1 MKNRIYSLFI
11 LLASSYSFSG
21 CNDLVLD
28 LTPQSVLTEADFYK
42 TAQDLDGAV
51 LGIYSSYQARKPRDW
66 AVLEMPT
73 DNIHRTGYFNIGGLD
88 ELNNLAFSPENPL
101 FASFWENSYNGIF
114 RANAALSYLDN
125 PTDYAPGKKDQLEG
139 EAKFM
144 RALFYFDL
152 VRMFGGVPKA
162 ITLLSIDEAKNTPR
176 ASQEEIYSLIIA
188 DLNDALAK
196 LPEPSQQAT
205 GRAHKAAASALLA
218 KVYVYLEDWTSAKQ
232 ALDRIEAYGYRLVD
246 DFAQLWSL
254 SNEDNEE
261 TIFAIKYTE
270 NTNGHVLSTD
280 FLPYFGVTGISTRGS
295 ENVFPSW
302 SLQKKYKENDSRK
315 EVTITEY
322 WKSPGSPAAEPAIWY
337 PYVSKFA
344 VPHPPNSSGLDI
356 PVMRYADM
364 LLLQAEVQYRLNQ
377 PEAALAALNQVR
389 ERAFGSTSENY
400 SLNDIA
406 TAESF
411 MDKLV
416 DERQIELAL
425 ENERWFDL
433 VRTDRFITELK
444 QVERYYNITDQEAQV
459 VALNPQPHHRL
470 FPIPQ
475 HQMELAPGVLVQNEG
490 Y

>member
-1 MKNRIYSLFI
+1 
-11 LLASSYSFSG
+11 
-21 CNDLVLD
+21 
-28 LTPQSVLTEADFYK
+28 
-42 TAQDLDGAV
+42 
-51 LGIYSSYQARKPRDW
+51 
-66 AVLEMPT
+66 
-73 DNIHRTGYFNIGGLD
+73 
-88 ELNNLAFSPENPL
+88 
-101 FASFWENSYNGIF
+101 
-114 RANAALSYLDN
+114 
-125 PTDYAPGKKDQLEG
+125 
-139 EAKFM
+139 
-144 RALFYFDL
+144 
-152 VRMFGGVPKA
+152 
-162 ITLLSIDEAKNTPR
+162 
-176 ASQEEIYSLIIA
+176 
-188 DLNDALAK
+188 
-196 LPEPSQQAT
+196 
-205 GRAHKAAASALLA
+205 
-218 KVYVYLEDWTSAKQ
+218 
-232 ALDRIEAYGYRLVD
+232 
-246 DFAQLWSL
+246 
-254 SNEDNEE
+254 
-261 TIFAIKYTE
+261 
-270 NTNGHVLSTD
+270 
-280 FLPYFGVTGISTRGS
+280 
-295 ENVFPSW
+295 
-302 SLQKKYKENDSRK
+302 
-315 EVTITEY
+315 VTITEY

-364 LLLQAEVQYRLNQ
+364 LLLQAEVQYRLHQ
-377 PEAALAALNQVR
+377 PEAALGALDQVR

-411 MDKLV
+411 MDKLL